1 MGLNARSA
9 ARPSVFAAALGFVA
23 CQRSPTPVAV
33 HLIDVYKPGAV
44 EGRAAP
50 TQPLPR
56 TEWRFEGASAKG
68 WEAFH
73 EVSGLVVRGGRL
85 VGRATG
91 DLPIVHFERTT
102 GLEDKDVVH
111 ELEVRLRVSAG
122 TNLSVSLAGAPKL
135 DRDDALDYARNFPWD
150 FKTPIVAGNE
160 ARTYTLRTPFSVP
173 AARVRHIFIRPT
185 DEANAT
191 FEVESFRIVFRREH
205 LASVP
210 SGVGWQGLSEIY
222 RETIVARSPET
233 ARLRMVLPERP
244 WLDLAV
250 GTLEDGPVTFRL
262 GVRRPGDKKEAT
274 LLTRTVTRPHRW
286 ENASVDLARFARRDV
301 ELSLSIA
308 AERPGAIAFWGSP
321 VVRARGPLIAP
332 TSRSVPQR
340 PQGVILVWADTLRRD
355 HLGAYGHTRPTS
367 PNIDRLASEGT
378 IFRDCIGQA
387 SWTKV
392 ATPSLF
398 TSLYPTSHGV
408 VDFFDRLPASA
419 HTLAESYREAGYAT
433 LSMSSIPFTG
443 KFTNLHQGFD
453 EVHEGSSLPEPES
466 SKTAREYVD
475 RLLPW
480 LEAHRDVPFFV
491 FLHVAD
497 PHDPYKPASP
507 YDTLFADPA
516 RAEEHERQG
525 KEVKKKVAD
534 ALLRHMGSVMATREE
549 LLQAK
554 VDPDAYV
561 GHDRDW
567 YDGSIRGMDAEIGR
581 LAERLRQ
588 PDLYRRVLLAFT
600 GDHGEEFLDHGRM
613 FHGQSVYGEMNDMPL
628 ILWAPGRVRK
638 GDVNET
644 VETIDVMPTLLE
656 AGGLRVPEQVQG
668 RSLWSLVTKPAAGGV
683 VRADDHGSSRP
694 AISEKNVT
702 TTAAG
707 APPPRDTE
715 SFAVILG
722 GFKLIHNT
730 KRPPG
735 RPEYE
740 LFDRRA
746 DPHDQK
752 NVAAEHPEIV
762 GRLSKELQAWHRKAQ
777 AARLKPDTAGA
788 AMSNEEL
795 ERLRALGYIQ

>member
-1 MGLNARSA
+1 VSLNRRA
-9 ARPSVFAAALGFVA
+9 ACPCLVLVGGALGLGA
-23 CQRSPTPVAV
+23 CRGRSPAPVAI
-33 HLIDVYKPGAV
+33 HLVEVYKPGVAN
-44 EGRAAP
+44 GHARAGPP
-50 TQPLPR
+50 TPR
-56 TEWRFEGASAKG
+56 TEWRFDGASTKG

-73 EVSGLVVRGGRL
+73 DLSGLTVRGGRL

-102 GLEDKDVVH
+102 GLEDKDVIH

-122 TNLSVSLAGAPKL
+122 THLSVSLSGSPKL

-150 FKTPIVAGNE
+150 FTTPIVAGE
-160 ARTYTLRTPFSVP
+160 EMRTYTLRSPMSVP
-173 AARVRHIFIRPT
+173 ASRARHLFIRPT
-185 DEANAT
+185 DQASAT
-191 FEVESFRIVFRREH
+191 FEVESFRIVTRREH
-205 LASVP
+205 LAGVP

-222 RETIVARSPET
+222 RETIVERTPET
-233 ARLRMVLPERP
+233 ARLRVVLPERP

-250 GTLEDGPVTFRL
+250 GTLEDGPVTFR
-262 GVRRPGDKKEAT
+262 VDARRPGAKEGVT

-286 ENASVDLARFARRDV
+286 EDASLDVAALARRDV

-308 AERPGAIAFWGSP
+308 SEQPGAIGLWGSP
-321 VVRARGPLIAP
+321 VVRSRAATPATPGRPL
-332 TSRSVPQR
+332 
-340 PQGVILVWADTLRRD
+340 GVILVWADTLRRD
-355 HLGAYGHTRPTS
+355 HLGAYGYARPTS

-378 IFRDCIGQA
+378 IFRDCVGQA

-392 ATPSLF
+392 ATPSLL

-408 VDFFDRLPASA
+408 VDFLDRLPASA
-419 HTLAESYREAGYAT
+419 KTLAESYREAGRAT

-453 EVHEGSSLPEPES
+453 EVHEGGSLSTPDS

-480 LEAHRDVPFFV
+480 LEAHREVPFFV

-497 PHDPYKPASP
+497 PHDPYKPDPP

-516 RAEEHERQG
+516 RTEGHERQG
-525 KEVKKKVAD
+525 KEVKKHIAD
-534 ALLRHMGSVMATREE
+534 PLLRHMGSLMATREE
-549 LLQAK
+549 LLAAK
-554 VDPDAYV
+554 VDPAAFV
-561 GHDRDW
+561 GHDRDL
-567 YDGSIRGMDAEIGR
+567 YDGAIRGMDAEMGR

-588 PDLYRRVLLAFT
+588 LRLDRKVLLVFT

-613 FHGQSVYGEMNDMPL
+613 FHGQSVYGEMNDVPL
-628 ILWAPGRVRK
+628 ILWGPGRVPRRAV
-638 GDVNET
+638 DET

-656 AGGLRVPEQVQG
+656 ASGLPVPAEAQG
-668 RSLWSLVTKPAAGGV
+668 RSLWSLVTEPSAVGV
-683 VRADDHGSSRP
+683 VRADDHWAARP

-702 TTAAG
+702 FTAAG

-722 GFKLIHNT
+722 GYKLIHNT
-730 KRPPG
+730 KRPAG

-740 LFDRRA
+740 LFDHRG
-746 DPHDQK
+746 DPGDQK
-752 NVAAEHPEIV
+752 DMAGEHPEIV
-762 GRLSKELQAWHRKAQ
+762 ARLAKELEAWHRKAA
-777 AARLKPDTAGA
+777 AARLKPDTAEA
-788 AMSNEEL
+788 AMDSDEL